1 MLFVNTRPQDRAAA
15 LTAALSNQQISVFE
29 LPLLELQALKLSAE
43 LYELYRQLPCAQVI
57 VVVSP
62 TAVEVGMQ
70 YLQQTGIQLEQ
81 LSHIHWIA
89 VGVKTAQV
97 LEKYGI
103 HALIPEVETSEGML
117 QLPCL
122 QKLPQGSRIAFW
134 RGEGGRQF
142 MMQQLQ
148 AQGMHIL
155 NFVLYQRQCP
165 PMCQT
170 LMPLLAKKI
179 QENLAYAVLISSE
192 ASWLNWQALWQNQ
205 PEIITK
211 AHYMVLGTRVA
222 QLLQQ
227 DRQQQQADF
236 QITRLDTLHPTTILA
251 HLKLEK
257 GKA

>member
-15 LTAALSNQQISVFE
+15 LTAALSNQQLSVFE
-29 LPLLELQALKLSAE
+29 LPLLELEAMQLSAE
-43 LYELYRQLPCAQVI
+43 LYDLYQKLPTAQVI

-62 TAVEVGMQ
+62 TAVELGMQ

-81 LSHIHWIA
+81 LSHIQWVA
-89 VGVKTAQV
+89 VGLKTAQV
-97 LEKYGI
+97 LAKYGI
-103 HALIPEVETSEGML
+103 QALIPEIETSEGML

-122 QKLPQGSRIAFW
+122 QNLPQGSRIAFW

-148 AQGMHIL
+148 AQAMHIL

-165 PMCQT
+165 LICQE
-170 LMPLLAKKI
+170 LIPLLAKKI
-179 QENLAYAVLISSE
+179 QENLAYTVLISSE

-205 PEIITK
+205 PEIIK
-211 AHYMVLGTRVA
+211 NAHYMVLGTRVA

-236 QITRLDTLHPTTILA
+236 QITLLDTLHPAAILA
-251 HLKLEK
+251 HLALEK